1 MKKSIII
8 SALIFSVSNISANT
22 DNYSGQWDCVV
33 QTNGKVINSLFG
45 KKGLEINNIEPNWAL
60 TIDFTSTESLQ
71 GYKYDNDP
79 PLFMDGILKTDG
91 TLYQSL
97 TGKAVATQNAALRIL
112 WASNQNKSCLMDG
125 LKIGYTGSFKSDGTT
140 MTGTINYNEPIQ
152 YCQSM
157 SNRKILKKK
166 GNMSLTETYSCKP
179 ANRDQ

>member
-1 MKKSIII
+1 MKIKVFILAIILTLNNNTA
-8 SALIFSVSNISANT
+8 SA
-22 DNYSGQWDCVV
+22 DNYSGEWDCVV

-45 KKGLEINNIEPNWAL
+45 KKGLEINQTEPNWAL

-79 PLFMDGILKTDG
+79 PLFLDGILKTDG
-91 TLYQSL
+91 SLYQSL

-112 WASNQNKSCLMDG
+112 WASNQTKSCLMDG
-125 LKIGYTGSFKSDGTT
+125 VKIGYTGSFKSDGNN

-157 SNRKILKKK
+157 SNRKNLKKK
-166 GNMSLTETYSCKP
+166 GSMALTETYNCRLVNK
-179 ANRDQ
+179 D